1 MNDPS
6 DASRSPAP
14 SPSSRFPEKVRG
26 DLPLTLALPK
36 GRLFEEV
43 GEYFAARGIEFRFE
57 KRKLV
62 AHDESGL
69 LKIFLV
75 KNSDL
80 PTYVGH
86 GIAGLGISGEDVLYE
101 SDFPFFRLHH
111 FDFGATTMCLA
122 GLAGY
127 EAEDVERT
135 LTIATKFPRF
145 TRDFFHARGVP
156 VELIKLNGSVELAP
170 LLGLS
175 PYIVDLV
182 ETGNTLRANKLEV
195 FEELRRI
202 GVYLIANP
210 SYYKLHYRGINKLLE
225 LLDGEERAGESA
237 TRQGGR

>member
-1 MNDPS
+1 M
-6 DASRSPAP
+6 
-14 SPSSRFPEKVRG
+14 
-26 DLPLTLALPK
+26 
-36 GRLFEEV
+36 
-43 GEYFAARGIEFRFE
+43 
-57 KRKLV
+57 
-62 AHDESGL
+62 

-111 FDFGATTMCLA
+111 FDFGSTTMCLA
-122 GLAGY
+122 GMKGY
-127 EAEDVERT
+127 APDNVERS
-135 LTIATKFPRF
+135 LKIATKFPRF
-145 TRDFFHARGVP
+145 ARDFFHARGVP

-182 ETGNTLRANKLEV
+182 ETGSTLRANNLEV
-195 FEELRRI
+195 YEELKTI

-210 SYYKLHYRGINKLLE
+210 AYYKLHFRGIDRLLAF
-225 LLDGEERAGESA
+225 LKSGQRQSREENNVQSR
-237 TRQGGR
+237 

>member
-1 MNDPS
+1 MS
-6 DASRSPAP
+6 DITSGIPGS
-14 SPSSRFPEKVRG
+14 

-43 GEYFAARGIEFRFE
+43 GEYFSSRGIEFTFE

-62 AHDESGL
+62 AHDRRGL

-101 SDFPFFRLHH
+101 SDFSFFRLHH
-111 FDFGATTMCLA
+111 FDFGSTTMCLA
-122 GLAGY
+122 GLSGY
-127 EAEDVERT
+127 EPEGVERT
-135 LTIATKFPRF
+135 LKIATKFPRF
-145 TRDFFHARGVP
+145 ARDFFHSRGVP

-170 LLGLS
+170 LLGLT

-195 FEELRRI
+195 FEELKKI

-210 SYYKLHYRGINKLLE
+210 SYYKLHYRGINRLCSLLE
-225 LLDGEERAGESA
+225 REAAIPEGEYDGTIR
-237 TRQGGR
+237 